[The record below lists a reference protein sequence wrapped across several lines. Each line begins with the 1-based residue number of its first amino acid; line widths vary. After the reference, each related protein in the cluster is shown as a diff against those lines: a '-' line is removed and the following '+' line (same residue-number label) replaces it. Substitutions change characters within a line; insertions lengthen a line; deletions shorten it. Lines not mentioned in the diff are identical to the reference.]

1 MASTTKVPLGGATLN
16 RKYYCDVNSGT
27 YAAPTWVG
35 IFGVTEFKAG
45 KEPTLNDDSD
55 FDAGGWHSKNITAL
69 AWSLEMKV
77 ERKVTA
83 GDATVYDPGQ
93 ELLRAASDGMGTSN
107 VIDVRWYEITS
118 SGPKVEAYRGFACVS
133 WSPEGGDMTADDI
146 VSVTLDGRG
155 ARAAITH
162 PDFALVVPSVYSITP
177 ATDVAAGG
185 ALVTIAGMDFFAAG
199 ADDVTAITFGV
210 AAAVDWVAY
219 DDNAIIVV
227 VPAVAAGSV
236 NVTVTNATGVSTDT
250 VAFLYT

>member
-118 SGPKVEAYRGFACVS
+118 SGPKVEAYRGFALS
-133 WSPEGGDMTADDI
+133 LIHISEPT
-146 VSVTLDGRG
+146 R
-155 ARAAITH
+155 R
-162 PDFALVVPSVYSITP
+162 TP
-177 ATDVAAGG
+177 
-185 ALVTIAGMDFFAAG
+185 I
-199 ADDVTAITFGV
+199 
-210 AAAVDWVAY
+210 
-219 DDNAIIVV
+219 
-227 VPAVAAGSV
+227 
-236 NVTVTNATGVSTDT
+236 
-250 VAFLYT
+250 